1 VLPSQRARVQCLGD
15 AQRRW
20 RARIARAPAFDR
32 GVDITHYGLSFLG
45 EKTASER
52 PGAVKFSIITACRN
66 SAAHLPATIQ
76 SVIKQSALAQG
87 MVSAEYL
94 IIDGAST
101 DATAEV
107 VSRYR
112 HDSIV
117 FTSEPD
123 SGLYDAVAKGLAK
136 AAGDVVAY
144 LNAGDIFH
152 EHAFRV
158 VSEVMKHNGVE
169 WICGYQLKINEAGEV
184 IAVAKPPRYRRE
196 FILNGTYLKG
206 FPYAGIQ
213 QEGIFFRRKL
223 LDAVDLEKLKRFRLA
238 GDYFLWT
245 QLANQ
250 AELHTVLSFLG
261 AFRVHR
267 GQLSESL
274 DAYRKEAE
282 TCTRAETF
290 RERVTRYWEYHS
302 PALLKG
308 VLWNFTLGQS
318 AARIIRFDETKHQW
332 VPR

>member
-1 VLPSQRARVQCLGD
+1 
-15 AQRRW
+15 
-20 RARIARAPAFDR
+20 
-32 GVDITHYGLSFLG
+32 
-45 EKTASER
+45 
-52 PGAVKFSIITACRN
+52 VKFTIVTACRN
-66 SAAHLPATIQ
+66 SAPHLPATIE
-76 SVIKQSALAQG
+76 SVLNQSALAQG
-87 MVSAEYL
+87 AAEVEYF
-94 IIDGAST
+94 IVDGAST

-112 HDSIV
+112 HNSIV

-123 SGLYDAVAKGLAK
+123 AGLYDAVVKGFARCN
-136 AAGDVVAY
+136 GEIVAY

-158 VSEVMKHNGVE
+158 VSKVMTHDSVD

-223 LDAVDLEKLKRFRLA
+223 LDFVNLEKLKQFRLG

-245 QLANQ
+245 ELARQ

-267 GQLSESL
+267 GQLSERL
-274 DAYRKEAE
+274 EAYRIDAQ
-282 TCTRAETF
+282 TCTRPETL
-290 RERVTRYWEYHS
+290 RERITRYWEYHS
-302 PALLKG
+302 PPFLKG
-308 VLWNFTLGQS
+308 LLWNFTLGQS
-318 AARIIRFDETKHQW
+318 AARIIKFDESAHLW
-332 VPR
+332 VLR

>member
-1 VLPSQRARVQCLGD
+1 M
-15 AQRRW
+15 
-20 RARIARAPAFDR
+20 
-32 GVDITHYGLSFLG
+32 
-45 EKTASER
+45 
-52 PGAVKFSIITACRN
+52 KFSIITACRN
-66 SAAHLPATIQ
+66 SAPHLPETIQ
-76 SVIKQSALAQG
+76 SVLGQSALAHG
-87 MVSAEYL
+87 TVETEYF

-101 DATAEV
+101 DATAELI
-107 VSRYR
+107 SRYR

-123 SGLYDAVAKGLAK
+123 EGLYDAVAKGLAK
-136 AAGDVVAY
+136 STGDVVAY

-158 VSEVMKHNGVE
+158 VSEVMTHEGVE

-223 LDAVDLEKLKRFRLA
+223 LASVDLGKLKQFRLG

-245 QLANQ
+245 QLARQ

-274 DAYRKEAE
+274 EAYRKEAGA
-282 TCTRAETF
+282 CTRAETS
-290 RERVTRYWEYHS
+290 RERATRYWEYHC
-302 PALLKG
+302 PPFLKG

-318 AARIIRFDETKHQW
+318 ASRIIRFDESTHRW
-332 VPR
+332 VLR

>member
-1 VLPSQRARVQCLGD
+1 M
-15 AQRRW
+15 
-20 RARIARAPAFDR
+20 
-32 GVDITHYGLSFLG
+32 
-45 EKTASER
+45 
-52 PGAVKFSIITACRN
+52 KFTIITACRN
-66 SAAHLPATIQ
+66 SAPQLPETIE
-76 SVIKQSALAQG
+76 SVLDQSALTQG
-87 MVSAEYL
+87 TVSVEYL
-94 IIDGAST
+94 IVDGAST

-117 FTSEPD
+117 FISEPD
-123 SGLYDAVAKGLAK
+123 AGLYDAVAKGFAK
-136 AAGDVVAY
+136 STGEVVAY

-158 VSEVMKHNGVE
+158 VSEVMRHDTVE

-184 IAVAKPPRYRRE
+184 IAVVRPPRYRRE

-223 LDAVDLEKLKRFRLA
+223 LEFVDLEKLKQFRLG

-245 QLANQ
+245 ELARQ

-267 GQLSESL
+267 GQLSERL
-274 DAYRKEAE
+274 DAYRQEAE
-282 TCTRAETF
+282 TCTRAETW
-290 RERVTRYWEYHS
+290 RERITRYWEYHS
-302 PALLKG
+302 PHLLKG

-318 AARIIRFDETKHQW
+318 PARIIRFDESGHRW
-332 VPR
+332 VLR

>member
-1 VLPSQRARVQCLGD
+1 M
-15 AQRRW
+15 
-20 RARIARAPAFDR
+20 
-32 GVDITHYGLSFLG
+32 
-45 EKTASER
+45 
-52 PGAVKFSIITACRN
+52 KFTIVTACRN
-66 SAAHLPATIQ
+66 SASHLPETIE
-76 SVIKQSALAQG
+76 SVLNQSALALG
-87 MVSAEYL
+87 LAEVEYF
-94 IIDGAST
+94 IVDGAST

-123 SGLYDAVAKGLAK
+123 AGLYDAVAKGFARSN
-136 AAGDVVAY
+136 GDVLAY

-158 VSEVMKHNGVE
+158 VSEVMTHDSVE

-184 IAVAKPPRYRRE
+184 IAVVRPPRYRRE

-223 LDAVDLEKLKRFRLA
+223 LDIVDLEKLKRFRLG
-238 GDYFLWT
+238 GDYFIWT
-245 QLANQ
+245 ELARR

-267 GQLSESL
+267 GQLSEGL
-274 DAYRKEAE
+274 EAYRHDAQI
-282 TCTRAETF
+282 CTRPETL
-290 RERVTRYWEYHS
+290 RERITRYWEYHS
-302 PALLKG
+302 PSFLKG
-308 VLWNFTLGQS
+308 LLWNFTLGQS
-318 AARIIRFDETKHQW
+318 AARIIWFDESVHRW

>member
-1 VLPSQRARVQCLGD
+1 M
-15 AQRRW
+15 
-20 RARIARAPAFDR
+20 
-32 GVDITHYGLSFLG
+32 
-45 EKTASER
+45 
-52 PGAVKFSIITACRN
+52 KFTIITACRN
-66 SAAHLPATIQ
+66 SAPHLSETIE
-76 SVIKQSALAQG
+76 SVLDQSALAQG
-87 MVSAEYL
+87 NVHVEYF
-94 IIDGAST
+94 IVDGAST
-101 DATAEV
+101 DSTAEI

-123 SGLYDAVAKGLAK
+123 AGLYDAVAKGFMK
-136 AAGDVVAY
+136 SNGDVVAY

-158 VSEVMKHNGVE
+158 VSEVMTHDTVD

-184 IAVAKPPRYRRE
+184 IAVTRPPRYRRE

-213 QEGIFFRRKL
+213 QEGIFFRRQL
-223 LDAVDLEKLKRFRLA
+223 LEFVDLERLKQFRLG

-245 QLANQ
+245 ELARQ

-267 GQLSESL
+267 GQLSEAL
-274 DAYRKEAE
+274 EAYRNEAQ
-282 TCTRAETF
+282 TCTRPETL

-302 PALLKG
+302 PRFLKG
-308 VLWNFTLGQS
+308 PLWNFTLGQS
-318 AARIIRFDETKHQW
+318 AARIIKFDESAHRW
-332 VPR
+332 MLR

>member
-1 VLPSQRARVQCLGD
+1 
-15 AQRRW
+15 
-20 RARIARAPAFDR
+20 
-32 GVDITHYGLSFLG
+32 
-45 EKTASER
+45 
-52 PGAVKFSIITACRN
+52 VKVTIITACRN
-66 SAAHLPATIQ
+66 SAPHLPETIE
-76 SVIKQSALAQG
+76 SVLDQSALAEG
-87 MVSAEYL
+87 TVTAEYF

-101 DATAEV
+101 DATAKV

-123 SGLYDAVAKGLAK
+123 MGLYDAVAKGFAK
-136 AAGDVVAY
+136 SNGEVVAY

-152 EHAFRV
+152 KHAFRIV
-158 VSEVMKHNGVE
+158 QEVMTHDTVD

-184 IAVAKPPRYRRE
+184 IAVARPPRYRRE

-206 FPYAGIQ
+206 YPYAGIQ

-223 LDAVDLEKLKRFRLA
+223 LDFVDLEKLRQFRLG

-245 QLANQ
+245 ELARQ

-267 GQLSESL
+267 GQLSERL
-274 DAYRKEAE
+274 GAYRKEAQASTRPE
-282 TCTRAETF
+282 TL

-302 PALLKG
+302 PPILKG
-308 VLWNFTLGQS
+308 PLWNFTLGQS
-318 AARIIRFDETKHQW
+318 AARIIRFEESVHRW
-332 VPR
+332 VLR

>member
-1 VLPSQRARVQCLGD
+1 M
-15 AQRRW
+15 
-20 RARIARAPAFDR
+20 
-32 GVDITHYGLSFLG
+32 
-45 EKTASER
+45 
-52 PGAVKFSIITACRN
+52 KFTIITACRN
-66 SAAHLPATIQ
+66 SAPHLPETIH
-76 SVIKQSALAQG
+76 SVLNQSALAQG
-87 MVSAEYL
+87 TVQVEYF

-112 HDSIV
+112 DDAIV

-123 SGLYDAVAKGLAK
+123 AGLYDAVAKGLAK
-136 AAGDVVAY
+136 STGDVVAY

-158 VSEVMKHNGVE
+158 VSELMTHDTVE

-184 IAVAKPPRYRRE
+184 IAVARPPRYRRQ
-196 FILNGTYLKG
+196 FVLNGTYLKG

-213 QEGIFFRRKL
+213 QEGIFFRRRL
-223 LDAVDLEKLKRFRLA
+223 LDFVHLEKLKQFRLG

-245 QLANQ
+245 ELARH

-267 GQLSESL
+267 GQLSERL
-274 DAYRKEAE
+274 EAYRKEAQ

-302 PALLKG
+302 PRLLKG
-308 VLWNFTLGQS
+308 LLWNFTLGQS
-318 AARIIRFDETKHQW
+318 AARIIRFDENAHRW
-332 VPR
+332 VLR